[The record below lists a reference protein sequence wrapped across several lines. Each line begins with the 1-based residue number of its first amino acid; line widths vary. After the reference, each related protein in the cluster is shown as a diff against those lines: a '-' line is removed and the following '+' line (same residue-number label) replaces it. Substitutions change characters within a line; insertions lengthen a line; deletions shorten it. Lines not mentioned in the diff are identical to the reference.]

1 MTAKEMFEQLGYKEV
16 SEFNNILQFEKIEN
30 KRLNHKLVIE
40 FVLNH
45 EYISLASRFGKF
57 QYGAFNVLSLDLL
70 EAINTEIKELGWTN
84 EDK

>member
-1 MTAKEMFEQLGYKEV
+1 MTAKEKFEQLGYKEV
-16 SEFNNILQFEKIEN
+16 SEFNNILQFEKMEDEI
-30 KRLNHKLVIE
+30 LNHKLVIE

-45 EYISLASRFGKF
+45 EYISLASCFGKF

-84 EDK
+84 EGK

>member
-30 KRLNHKLVIE
+30 ERLNHKLVIE

-70 EAINTEIKELGWTN
+70 EL
-84 EDK
+84 